1 MTAGIKKRIKE
12 SQQAALSAAC
22 SVFRAL
28 YKVVW
33 PFGAFAVTYVIR
45 EVTAVLDK
53 MTIVIFTKYEIRV

>member
-1 MTAGIKKRIKE
+1 M
-12 SQQAALSAAC
+12 AAC

-45 EVTAVLDK
+45 EVTTVLDK
-53 MTIVIFTKYEIRV
+53 MTIVIFTKYENRV